1 MTNLTLTALETQ
13 LLKGLT
19 EEKIDDVEYR
29 AWNES
34 SLHYHINAPK
44 KSTGGVVASLLKK
57 GMIELAFIDDVQI
70 EGSFNFREEKFYS
83 ITDAGLKAIQAEDQ
97 AEVQAEEV
105 QAQAQENKALSLS
118 DCEDMTCEQ
127 LHITVANAL
136 KVLAGIYK
144 QNDKRDQGQE
154 IETHSQ
160 EISWMDFEH
169 SREFR
174 DVKVIDRTKANLKK
188 RIEALDSIKYDLVT
202 IPFHKTFHPLKKEL
216 ANYDYKDLELEL
228 MCVELSFLTH
238 WNHHNEAL
246 LLLAETI
253 GQDWQIKAMETIIA
267 KHKELGKMTPMLIE
281 TREKMRQ
288 VLFTDK
294 SYTSLSPELQAK
306 IWEAC

>member
-1 MTNLTLTALETQ
+1 MTVSTLE
-13 LLKGLT
+13 
-19 EEKIDDVEYR
+19 
-29 AWNES
+29 
-34 SLHYHINAPK
+34 
-44 KSTGGVVASLLKK
+44 
-57 GMIELAFIDDVQI
+57 
-70 EGSFNFREEKFYS
+70 
-83 ITDAGLKAIQAEDQ
+83 
-97 AEVQAEEV
+97 
-105 QAQAQENKALSLS
+105 AQAQENKALSLK
-118 DCEDMTCEQ
+118 DCAEMTCEQ

-144 QNDKRDQGQE
+144 QNDKREQGQE

-174 DVKVIDRTKANLKK
+174 DVKVIDQTKANLKK
-188 RIEALDSIKYDLVT
+188 RIEALDSIKYDALYSYG
-202 IPFHKTFHPLKKEL
+202 IEKELEALKKEL
-216 ANYDYKDLELEL
+216 AKYDYNDLKLEL

-253 GQDWQIKAMETIIA
+253 GEDWQIKAIKTIIA
-267 KHKELGKMTPMLIE
+267 KHKELKEMTPIYHAYRL
-281 TREKMRQ
+281 

-294 SYTSLSPELQAK
+294 GYTSLSPELQAK

>member
-1 MTNLTLTALETQ
+1 MTVSTLE
-13 LLKGLT
+13 
-19 EEKIDDVEYR
+19 
-29 AWNES
+29 
-34 SLHYHINAPK
+34 
-44 KSTGGVVASLLKK
+44 
-57 GMIELAFIDDVQI
+57 
-70 EGSFNFREEKFYS
+70 
-83 ITDAGLKAIQAEDQ
+83 
-97 AEVQAEEV
+97 
-105 QAQAQENKALSLS
+105 AQAQENKALSLN
-118 DCEDMTCEQ
+118 DCAEMTCEQ

-144 QNDKRDQGQE
+144 QNDKRDQGQWINRTE
-154 IETHSQ
+154 ED
-160 EISWMDFEH
+160 ISWMNFEH

-174 DVKVIDRTKANLKK
+174 DVKVIDLTKANLKK

-216 ANYDYKDLELEL
+216 AKHDYNDLKLEL

-253 GQDWQIKAMETIIA
+253 GQDWQVIAINKIIA
-267 KHKELGKMTPMLIE
+267 KHKELGKMTPMLTE
-281 TREKMRQ
+281 TREKMRL

>member
-1 MTNLTLTALETQ
+1 MTVSTLETQ
-13 LLKGLT
+13 
-19 EEKIDDVEYR
+19 
-29 AWNES
+29 
-34 SLHYHINAPK
+34 AP
-44 KSTGGVVASLLKK
+44 
-57 GMIELAFIDDVQI
+57 
-70 EGSFNFREEKFYS
+70 
-83 ITDAGLKAIQAEDQ
+83 
-97 AEVQAEEV
+97 
-105 QAQAQENKALSLS
+105 ENKALSLNE
-118 DCEDMTCEQ
+118 CTEMTCEQ

-144 QNDKRDQGQE
+144 QNDKREQGQM

-169 SREFR
+169 SRQFK

-202 IPFHKTFHPLKKEL
+202 IPFLKEL
-216 ANYDYKDLELEL
+216 EELHQQLFNYKYNDLQLEL

-246 LLLAETI
+246 LLLAQTI
-253 GQDWQIKAMETIIA
+253 GEDWQIKAMETIIA
-267 KHKELGKMTPMLIE
+267 KHEELKEMTPMLIE